1 MHAPLPCWRWESN
14 DAGHSP
20 CAQTYGAS
28 NDNRV
33 HADAPPASVPDADE
47 LRELAAALP
56 DALALVLAREI
67 RQRVPERVSRGAREL
82 LDASIEYIP
91 QVGYAVCLSRPL
103 SSEVAD
109 FLVDF
114 QFAFASGPC
123 SDEDLAQAESV
134 GAGRTDSVAMREA
147 FAAAMAAR
155 SVETM
160 ATMSEQHERR
170 RRGCPSGASAH
181 AAPIPSLF
189 FYACDKTR
197 QFDEEYGDVA
207 HDIGDLETS
216 LLSDLASRLSAF
228 APTLGRA
235 AALCAELDAL
245 CSLATVAHER
255 AFVRPD
261 ITDTP
266 GTLVIAGGRHPLQEL
281 SVGHAFVPNSID
293 CQRHPIKVILGPNY
307 SGKSVYARQCALI
320 AYMAAVGSYVPA
332 EAATVGVFDR
342 IMVRVCSRRGAA
354 DPRGSSTFAADLEQ
368 VSAMLRHATPRSLLL
383 IDEFG
388 KGTAFSDGA
397 GLLSA
402 TLSALAAGGLH
413 GPRASAAAAA
423 IGADCRLATG
433 TPAGAPQ
440 HAIAA
445 QQRGAGDA
453 SAVVA
458 TPPQQLRAVAMAGD
472 PADADRRRGGTSG
485 AGTSFRPH
493 TQPQAPHQRRRQPTR
508 ALSFGGSQTTGS
520 TAPGPSQVTSPV
532 GRMHAMQQ
540 RNKRMRV
547 SGASAPL
554 PAVFA
559 ASAGGGTDAADVQ
572 HGRGLAPS
580 WTPPVTL
587 VCTHFAEL
595 LEPHARPASD
605 RVGFCRMEVVVCE
618 GGGGADDLFG
628 TADGACAQ
636 QQRSFAAAGTQ
647 GGVPTDG
654 VAAFSPTPRDSV
666 AYLYRAVPLDPSS
679 IAAGA
684 ASLTVS
690 SFGLLCTQSA
700 GVLPNVVSRARQVMT
715 LHAAGERVGR
725 VPLREL
731 LADAGGSNGNGAAV
745 EEGAGTCGRRDG
757 ADSGDDG
764 GEAAAAAASADA
776 AADVLVA
783 SWDAAKR
790 GAGDGARTAED
801 DGLVELERTW
811 ARIMRII

>member
-1 MHAPLPCWRWESN
+1 MC
-14 DAGHSP
+14 
-20 CAQTYGAS
+20 GAS

-33 HADAPPASVPDADE
+33 HADGRPASVPDADE

-91 QVGYAVCLSRPL
+91 QVGYAVCLTRPL

-155 SVETM
+155 SADTM

-170 RRGCPSGASAH
+170 RRGCPSGASAL

-189 FYACDKTR
+189 FYACEKTR

-235 AALCAELDAL
+235 AAFCAELDAL

-413 GPRASAAAAA
+413 GPRAAAAAAA
-423 IGADCRLATG
+423 IGADDRLATG

-440 HAIAA
+440 HAAAA

-453 SAVVA
+453 SVVVA
-458 TPPQQLRAVAMAGD
+458 TPTHQLRAVAMAGD
-472 PADADRRRGGTSG
+472 PVDADRHRGGTSG

-520 TAPGPSQVTSPV
+520 TAAGPSQVTSPV

-540 RNKRMRV
+540 RIKRARV

-554 PAVFA
+554 PAVCA
-559 ASAGGGTDAADVQ
+559 ASAGGGTGAADVQ
-572 HGRGLAPS
+572 SGRGLAPS

-618 GGGGADDLFG
+618 GKGGGGGGADDLFG

-647 GGVPTDG
+647 GAGPTDR

-690 SFGLLCTQSA
+690 SFGLLCAQSA
-700 GVLPNVVSRARQVMT
+700 GVLPNVVSRARQVMA

-725 VPLREL
+725 VPLGEL

-745 EEGAGTCGRRDG
+745 EEGAGACGRRDG

-790 GAGDGARTAED
+790 GGGDGARTAEED
-801 DGLVELERTW
+801 DELVELERTW

>member
-1 MHAPLPCWRWESN
+1 M
-14 DAGHSP
+14 
-20 CAQTYGAS
+20 
-28 NDNRV
+28 
-33 HADAPPASVPDADE
+33 
-47 LRELAAALP
+47 
-56 DALALVLAREI
+56 
-67 RQRVPERVSRGAREL
+67 PERVSRGAREL

-91 QVGYAVCLSRPL
+91 QVGYAVCLTRPL

-109 FLVDF
+109 FLDDF

-123 SDEDLAQAESV
+123 SDEGLAQAESV

-155 SVETM
+155 SADMM

-170 RRGCPSGASAH
+170 RRGGPSGASAR

-189 FYACDKTR
+189 FYACEKTR

-235 AALCAELDAL
+235 AAFCAELDAL

-332 EAATVGVFDR
+332 EAATVGMFDR

-402 TLSALAAGGLH
+402 TLSALALGGVH
-413 GPRASAAAAA
+413 GPRASAATAA
-423 IGADCRLATG
+423 IGADDRLATG
-433 TPAGAPQ
+433 TPASAPQ
-440 HAIAA
+440 HAAAA

-453 SAVVA
+453 SVVVA
-458 TPPQQLRAVAMAGD
+458 TPTQQLRAVAMVGD
-472 PADADRRRGGTSG
+472 PADADRSRGGTSG
-485 AGTSFRPH
+485 AGTSLRPH
-493 TQPQAPHQRRRQPTR
+493 TQPQAPHQRCRRPTR

-540 RNKRMRV
+540 RNKRARV
-547 SGASAPL
+547 SCASAPL

-559 ASAGGGTDAADVQ
+559 ASAGGGTGAADAP

-618 GGGGADDLFG
+618 GKGGGGRADDLFG

-636 QQRSFAAAGTQ
+636 QQRSFAAVETR
-647 GGVPTDG
+647 GGGSTDR

-690 SFGLLCTQSA
+690 SFGLLCAQSA
-700 GVLPNVVSRARQVMT
+700 GVLPNVVSRARQVMA
-715 LHAAGERVGR
+715 LHAAGERVGW
-725 VPLREL
+725 VPLGEL
-731 LADAGGSNGNGAAV
+731 LADAGGSDWAAV
-745 EEGAGTCGRRDG
+745 EEGAGACGRRDG
-757 ADSGDDG
+757 AASGDDG
-764 GEAAAAAASADA
+764 GGAAAAAALADA

-790 GAGDGARTAED
+790 GAGDGARTAEEGD
-801 DGLVELERTW
+801 ELGELERTW